1 VGNGNL
7 VRSSLRRATGTS
19 TIVFLVGL
27 ALTYLALPSDSA
39 GSVFAGAAI
48 GIGLS
53 LVTATAVEARAGVRE
68 LIRVDIL
75 TLWALYGLT
84 FLEFLFPQPDVEGI
98 VSPDVATKGV
108 VAAILGFAGIVIG
121 RHFVPSRHKTST
133 VFFADVS
140 PRNIFTLFVLA
151 AAVGYLHILLSVNFD
166 VFEMF
171 RQMALPRFEQSWGR
185 GQYGDAYA
193 LLVEIGAVL
202 YLVPPIAGLIYARHK
217 EFGLIQKSIVTLVLL
232 VTVYYGFSSGT
243 RGILAVYVFTFF
255 GAYYLNKPEIKL
267 LRLAAQGI
275 VVVLLL
281 LLVTSYMLAFR
292 NVGLSNFSVSDRS
305 LDTLYIDHNMVVLA
319 RLTDVFPAVYDFL
332 GFEIPYNVLVHPIP
346 RALWAGKPEGLS
358 VTVESIVGV
367 TQSTIASTFIGEAYM
382 MGGML
387 GVVLVAVVFGA
398 AAEMWNGM
406 RRSENSAFSQLLY
419 ASGFF
424 CAVISMRSMLWTTV
438 TMLPTLA
445 LWLYGRIWLARA
457 PPARPR
463 VWPKS
468 GY

>member
-27 ALTYLALPSDSA
+27 ALTYLALPSDSV

-53 LVTATAVEARAGVRE
+53 LVTATAVEGRAGVRE

-75 TLWALYGLT
+75 MLWALYGLT

-202 YLVPPIAGLIYARHK
+202 YLVPPIAGLIYARRK
-217 EFGLIQKSIVTLVLL
+217 EYGLIQISIVTLVLL
-232 VTVYYGFSSGT
+232 VTVYYGLSSGT
-243 RGILAVYVFTFF
+243 RYILAVYVFTFF

-281 LLVTSYMLAFR
+281 LLVTS
-292 NVGLSNFSVSDRS
+292 
-305 LDTLYIDHNMVVLA
+305 
-319 RLTDVFPAVYDFL
+319 
-332 GFEIPYNVLVHPIP
+332 
-346 RALWAGKPEGLS
+346 
-358 VTVESIVGV
+358 
-367 TQSTIASTFIGEAYM
+367 
-382 MGGML
+382 
-387 GVVLVAVVFGA
+387 
-398 AAEMWNGM
+398 
-406 RRSENSAFSQLLY
+406 
-419 ASGFF
+419 
-424 CAVISMRSMLWTTV
+424 
-438 TMLPTLA
+438 
-445 LWLYGRIWLARA
+445 
-457 PPARPR
+457 
-463 VWPKS
+463 
-468 GY
+468 